1 MFEVGPFSWAPVCP
15 IEFSVLAPL
24 VSLSLLVSLPVG
36 VWCDSGIWSGS
47 APVELGTD
55 ASLTIL
61 GTVLGS
67 AGDHGPW
74 ARFSLHILT
83 HSRRDLFKVFY
94 SGFGQVGDISGIIFV
109 KEFFKKSN

>member
-1 MFEVGPFSWAPVCP
+1 M
-15 IEFSVLAPL
+15 
-24 VSLSLLVSLPVG
+24 SLPVG

-83 HSRRDLFKVFY
+83 RWGISFPVLSDTSLTKWSPFVSIPVRSRV
-94 SGFGQVGDISGIIFV
+94 SI
-109 KEFFKKSN
+109 